1 MNEDTLTQLITRGG
15 IYYAVPGADKKE
27 IVSNLIDNLK
37 GDGKP
42 LPSSISDTLLKA
54 VMERE
59 ALIST
64 GMENG
69 IALPHP
75 RTPMLEEG
83 EEPFVAMAFPSQP
96 VDWQTADN
104 SKVHTV
110 FLIVS
115 KSPKQHLDVLSKINV
130 LCQDKGFFIPYLQPR
145 AQRENNR
152 RDRRSRERLAV
163 RRVYQCRICLL
174 RASSPARQ
182 IPRVIW

>member
-1 MNEDTLTQLITRGG
+1 MEKRMNEDTLAQLITRGG

-42 LPSSISDTLLKA
+42 LPSSISETLLKA

-115 KSPKQHLDVLSKINV
+115 KSPKQHLGVLSKINV
-130 LCQDKGFFIPYLQPR
+130 LCQDKSFLYL
-145 AQRENNR
+145 
-152 RDRRSRERLAV
+152 
-163 RRVYQCRICLL
+163 ICNHAPKEKIIAAIEEAEKDW
-174 RASSPARQ
+174 R
-182 IPRVIW
+182 